1 MPIVVVPCLGSRMWS
16 LQSPN
21 INPKNWSQWFS
32 KRNLPQNRT
41 LRLTWGR
48 AIIIIIIIIII
59 IVIVI
64 INITR
69 YYTTPRCDSVCVS
82 PLSHRVSLFWSL
94 KLVTMYGSKREHHSA
109 SQTLS
114 QAVHP
119 VANTSS
125 ILTFWLRTGTT
136 YVLYSLVVLNYYIIM
151 LDCMSGMGESVWTQF
166 RNAKRFSIGH
176 SYAGTGCN
184 YWLIKSKR
192 SLNLL
197 VYCKHWS
204 IQFKESQWTS
214 NTSNKS
220 VWLRL
225 GF

>member
-59 IVIVI
+59 VIVI

-94 KLVTMYGSKREHHSA
+94 TLVTMYGSKRKHHSA

-136 YVLYSLVVLNYYIIM
+136 YVLYSLVVLNYYYHAWLHVRHGWI
-151 LDCMSGMGESVWTQF
+151 GV
-166 RNAKRFSIGH
+166 NAVSKCQAFQHWPFLCWHRLQL
-176 SYAGTGCN
+176 
-184 YWLIKSKR
+184 LIDKK
-192 SLNLL
+192 
-197 VYCKHWS
+197 
-204 IQFKESQWTS
+204 
-214 NTSNKS
+214 
-220 VWLRL
+220 
-225 GF
+225 